1 LLAPAGTPPSI
12 INRLNGKVRKAM
24 GSAEMKERLASVGI
38 KTRLSTPEQFAMF
51 INAETVRFAKVIRA
65 VGIKAE

>member
-1 LLAPAGTPPSI
+1 MFRSKGGADDDESH
-12 INRLNGKVRKAM
+12 
-24 GSAEMKERLASVGI
+24 ERLASVGI